1 MNNQQ
6 HWYIVKET
14 NGHCQ
19 IIFSEKKSLSEGEQT
34 WGPFVSS
41 EEALARRI
49 GLIRAGKCKPVINN

>member
-1 MNNQQ
+1 MNERQK
-6 HWYIVKET
+6 WYIVKET

-19 IIFSEKKSLSEGEQT
+19 IISSEKESLSEEKQT

-49 GLIRAGKCKPVINN
+49 GLIRAGKCKPVTK